1 MVSKF
6 VVDVNVG
13 RLSKW
18 LRVIGYDA
26 LFLPDANDADL
37 LQVAQEQG
45 RTVVTKDRYILE
57 RRVVR
62 RGQVKAVLIQSDDFR
77 EQMRELTQTLGLSH
91 QNGFLLPVHRV
102 QRITAEDQQGI
113 SAGQSAA
120 IRVPNPG

>member
-1 MVSKF
+1 MASKF

-26 LFLPDANDADL
+26 LFLPDANDAEL

-77 EQMRELTQTLGLSH
+77 EQMRQLTQTLGLSH
-91 QNGFLLPVHRV
+91 QNGFSLCIECNASLEK
-102 QRITAEDQQGI
+102 TSKE
-113 SAGQSAA
+113 SA
-120 IRVPNPG
+120 RDKVPPFVFRT

>member
-77 EQMRELTQTLGLSH
+77 EQMRELTQTLGVSH
-91 QNGFLLPVHRV
+91 QNGFSRGIFKKCVNSQAVYLLSEQHGLEAQER
-102 QRITAEDQQGI
+102 R
-113 SAGQSAA
+113 
-120 IRVPNPG
+120 